1 MGQFQTWLPLSDR
14 ISNPFSLLILLPFL
28 WLAYPDTLITDLQ
41 APGGAYNCRR
51 LHIWMKLPKP
61 LLPPP
66 ASYPFFYG
74 WVIVA
79 AATIGTIMSIPGQ
92 TMGVSAF
99 TDHLIKDPAIAL
111 GREELALAYLLG
123 TLASAV
129 LLPVA
134 GYFFDRF
141 GARRMIVIASPCMGL
156 TLWFLS
162 STREVISAITGTQS
176 SLPPGAEKAG
186 VAFLVLS
193 CGFLLV
199 RFWGQGVLTMV
210 SRAMLGKWFRER
222 RGIASGISGIFV
234 SASFAGAPRFLSWM
248 ISDLGLG
255 WSGTWKWLGVSNLGL
270 LLIGWLFYRD
280 NPEEC
285 GLQTD
290 GKIHPAEGA
299 AEQRDTAGEYSATPG
314 EALRTRA
321 FWIPNLSLALW
332 GLALTGLTFHIV
344 DIGKK
349 ASLSEEET
357 LNLFLFMAPVSIIAN
372 ILGGWWS
379 DKVRIRVVFFALM
392 AALVTAC
399 WALTQLNSATGQW
412 LTIICVGTSGG
423 LFSML
428 LVVIWPRFFGRKHLG
443 KISSLNMM
451 TMTGASALGPWLFA
465 RSVDLTGSYEPAFHG
480 CGVAALLLLAT
491 TLTMKNPSTTK
502 AL

>member
-1 MGQFQTWLPLSDR
+1 
-14 ISNPFSLLILLPFL
+14 
-28 WLAYPDTLITDLQ
+28 
-41 APGGAYNCRR
+41 
-51 LHIWMKLPKP
+51 MKRSTP
-61 LLPPP
+61 LLPAP

-79 AATIGTIMSIPGQ
+79 ASTIGTIMSIPGQ
-92 TMGVSAF
+92 TMGVSVF
-99 TDHLIKDPAIAL
+99 TDHLINEPVISLERDD
-111 GREELALAYLLG
+111 LALAYLVG
-123 TLASAV
+123 TLASAL
-129 LLPVA
+129 LLPLA
-134 GYFFDRF
+134 GYFFDRL
-141 GARRMIVIASPCMGL
+141 GARKMILIASPCMGL

-162 STREVISAITGTQS
+162 STREIITGISGPQS
-176 SLPPGAEKAG
+176 SLLPGAEKAG

-193 CGFLLV
+193 SGFLLV

-222 RGIASGISGIFV
+222 RGLASGISGIFV

-270 LLIGWLFYRD
+270 LLIGWAFYRD

-285 GLQTD
+285 GLQID
-290 GKIHPAEGA
+290 GKKLLEQEKEEQQGRAEEYHA
-299 AEQRDTAGEYSATPG
+299 TTA
-314 EALRTRA
+314 EALRARA

-349 ASLSEEET
+349 AGLAEKET
-357 LNLFLFMAPVSIIAN
+357 LNLFLFMAPVSILAN
-372 ILGGWWS
+372 IIGGWWS
-379 DKVRIRVVFFALM
+379 DRVRIRMVFIALM

-399 WALTQLNSATGQW
+399 WALTQLSSATGQW
-412 LTIICVGTSGG
+412 LTILCVGTSGG

-443 KISSLNMM
+443 KISSINMM

-465 RSVDLTGSYEPAFHG
+465 RSVELTGSYETAFQG
-480 CGVAALLLLAT
+480 CGLAALVLLAAT
-491 TLTMKNPSTTK
+491 FSLENPSATK